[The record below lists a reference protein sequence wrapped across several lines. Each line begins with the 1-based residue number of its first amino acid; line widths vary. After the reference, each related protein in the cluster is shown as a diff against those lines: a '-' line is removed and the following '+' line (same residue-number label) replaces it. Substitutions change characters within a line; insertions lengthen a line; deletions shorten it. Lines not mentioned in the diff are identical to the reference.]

1 MQLPEF
7 VKRKE
12 QNNMNRKV
20 SAARKRIASIIMAFM
35 MTITLSFGIGDVSIV
50 NVEAAEETKVLTNGN
65 ISVEIDK
72 ECNATQVSVDIK
84 NAADGFHEFTN
95 GPYVNNYKDFMYA
108 DNGLSAVINITDKD
122 GKDVDYSGTMK
133 VTYEVPDN
141 WDLSHGVKAVSIN
154 TADFAS
160 LEFYSASPV
169 DTDINGKKVS
179 FTMDY
184 NNGTDGNTTRF
195 MLVQKLYSCDTNEL
209 ADGVYDVNISML
221 SDVKYENLS
230 MAANTVNRQAKLII
244 SNGKK
249 YLNVNFNMG
258 VVMFMP
264 AFANKVYSTDLT
276 AKGNTSVP
284 TYGSCI
290 PGTINSFYGNKEA
303 YDFSFTTMKNG
314 IQGMGKKD
322 DEIWELVNTQVLQ
335 NGIRAIHNVT
345 LDVTKSLQDNG
356 TFLIGFC
363 SDIMDSLYDGDY
375 GSDAGYN
382 TTNIVVGN
390 PIKTNENA
398 SDYVK
403 TNTGADKSKLEAIF
417 AEFINMS
424 DPGSVLRNVY
434 SEELYNQYYV
444 PAWQKVYQAYAYAD
458 ATTEQIEEAIKAAE
472 EAKSKLVLIKVGE
485 AGNSPVWNLNY
496 ILKKANKVDK
506 ELYTSASYNELVNLF
521 PAAQA
526 ELDKGDEAYCK
537 DIADMYYKIEIAY
550 NSLVLK
556 AQDYTALEKAINDVK
571 DTTLDKYTEKT
582 VKAFKDELQKAEDLL
597 AAKDSSDEE
606 VANQIKALYEAKDGL
621 ATYDILED
629 GVYKVNV
636 SMLKTNRKDPSMA
649 GGAINRIAK
658 LEVVNGEYF
667 LTIDFKGMTITN
679 RFGYLS
685 KLWYYDDG
693 FTYNESGEPEG
704 KLLDA
709 EVLTTQK
716 DSDGNDIIDIYNDAD
731 NLYPDL
737 VKIKIGKTA
746 LSDTDGYVP
755 LRVLVPIMET
765 IAEGNG
771 QHNVLMK
778 VEWDSVVK
786 TTEDD
791 PDFKPTEPEEQSPAL
806 DVVDSATGIKVHAD
820 KGVFEKGVK
829 LMVTPIESGDV
840 YSKAENSLS
849 EVGKKFKLYEIH
861 FVNEAGQI
869 VQPNG
874 TVTVSYPIP
883 DGYDSANVVLYRIN
897 EDGTKTLVKGVVEDG
912 YYKVI
917 TKSFSTYAL
926 VEKGSTITDAEN
938 TKQVEETKKSQDT
951 TTSQN
956 NKSDNKSS
964 VKTGD
969 SAKYVICLMAM
980 GLLAAASV
988 IILKGKKKEA

>member
-1 MQLPEF
+1 M
-7 VKRKE
+7 
-12 QNNMNRKV
+12 
-20 SAARKRIASIIMAFM
+20 
-35 MTITLSFGIGDVSIV
+35 
-50 NVEAAEETKVLTNGN
+50 
-65 ISVEIDK
+65 
-72 ECNATQVSVDIK
+72 
-84 NAADGFHEFTN
+84 
-95 GPYVNNYKDFMYA
+95 
-108 DNGLSAVINITDKD
+108 
-122 GKDVDYSGTMK
+122 
-133 VTYEVPDN
+133 
-141 WDLSHGVKAVSIN
+141 
-154 TADFAS
+154 
-160 LEFYSASPV
+160 
-169 DTDINGKKVS
+169 
-179 FTMDY
+179 
-184 NNGTDGNTTRF
+184 
-195 MLVQKLYSCDTNEL
+195 
-209 ADGVYDVNISML
+209 
-221 SDVKYENLS
+221 
-230 MAANTVNRQAKLII
+230 
-244 SNGKK
+244 
-249 YLNVNFNMG
+249 
-258 VVMFMP
+258 
-264 AFANKVYSTDLT
+264 
-276 AKGNTSVP
+276 
-284 TYGSCI
+284 
-290 PGTINSFYGNKEA
+290 
-303 YDFSFTTMKNG
+303 
-314 IQGMGKKD
+314 
-322 DEIWELVNTQVLQ
+322 
-335 NGIRAIHNVT
+335 
-345 LDVTKSLQDNG
+345 
-356 TFLIGFC
+356 
-363 SDIMDSLYDGDY
+363 
-375 GSDAGYN
+375 
-382 TTNIVVGN
+382 
-390 PIKTNENA
+390 
-398 SDYVK
+398 
-403 TNTGADKSKLEAIF
+403 
-417 AEFINMS
+417 
-424 DPGSVLRNVY
+424 
-434 SEELYNQYYV
+434 
-444 PAWQKVYQAYAYAD
+444 
-458 ATTEQIEEAIKAAE
+458 
-472 EAKSKLVLIKVGE
+472 
-485 AGNSPVWNLNY
+485 
-496 ILKKANKVDK
+496 
-506 ELYTSASYNELVNLF
+506 
-521 PAAQA
+521 
-526 ELDKGDEAYCK
+526 
-537 DIADMYYKIEIAY
+537 
-550 NSLVLK
+550 
-556 AQDYTALEKAINDVK
+556 
-571 DTTLDKYTEKT
+571 
-582 VKAFKDELQKAEDLL
+582 QKAEDLL

-746 LSDTDGYVP
+746 LSDTGGYVP

-988 IILKGKKKEA
+988 IILKVRKKKHSRYNICGMENNNET